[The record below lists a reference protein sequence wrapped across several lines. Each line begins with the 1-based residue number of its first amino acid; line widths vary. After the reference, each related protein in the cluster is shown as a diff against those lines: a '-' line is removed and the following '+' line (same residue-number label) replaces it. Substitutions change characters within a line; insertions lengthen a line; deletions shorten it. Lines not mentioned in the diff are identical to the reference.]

1 MRSPWKPSSLYLAT
15 IFGLVPAL
23 MVVMINSLTFNNPPM
38 AIVGI
43 AISILPIISSSLMF
57 KGKSLFGGL
66 ANLVYGCLLLMLSQ
80 ELFRPIDPILATLE
94 DAEKMRFYGLYSLLA
109 LFEVLS
115 GLLGVV
121 AWYMMIKEK
130 RKSGGS

>member
-1 MRSPWKPSSLYLAT
+1 MSPQWKPSSLYLAT

-23 MVVMINSLTFNNPPM
+23 MVVIITFLTFNSPSM
-38 AIVGI
+38 AIVGV
-43 AISILPIISSSLMF
+43 AISILPIISSDLMF

-66 ANLVYGCLLLMLSQ
+66 ANLVYGCLLLMLPQ
-80 ELFRPIDPILATLE
+80 ELFRPIDAILAMLE
-94 DAEKMRFYGLYSLLA
+94 DAEKMRFYGLCSLLA